1 MLLAVD
7 INRIYLEYIQMYS
20 QVQQCQNVC
29 LFPGN
34 LAVASDPKAS
44 LIGPERHKTKC
55 SFTIGW

>member
-34 LAVASDPKAS
+34 LAAASDPQS
-44 LIGPERHKTKC
+44 ITNRTRKT
-55 SFTIGW
+55 